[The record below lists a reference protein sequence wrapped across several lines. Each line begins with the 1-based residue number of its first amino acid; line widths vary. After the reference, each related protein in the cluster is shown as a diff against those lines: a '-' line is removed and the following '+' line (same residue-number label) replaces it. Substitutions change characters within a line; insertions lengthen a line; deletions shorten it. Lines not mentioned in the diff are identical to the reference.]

1 MFLAYL
7 DESGDSGIDGSP
19 TRFFVLSCVLVHE
32 SAWLDS
38 LDSLIAL
45 RRALRETYDIP
56 TRPEIKARH
65 FHNGRGPLRHLRWS
79 QADRMELFR
88 RVLCQVGDSLNFRV
102 FGIAI
107 DKVPARK
114 RGWEARMAA
123 WTFALQRIERFTVE
137 HKRDWAMI
145 FPDEGHGYFIRK
157 RLRHMRRFHAIPGFF
172 GRQMRKV
179 PTRRIIEDPN
189 ERASQDSYFVQ
200 LADWA
205 AYAAHR
211 SSHIAPT
218 AGVPEDLWREF
229 GPSLLLQVNRLAG
242 GPPGLV
248 QYSP

>member
-1 MFLAYL
+1 
-7 DESGDSGIDGSP
+7 
-19 TRFFVLSCVLVHE
+19 
-32 SAWLDS
+32 
-38 LDSLIAL
+38 
-45 RRALRETYDIP
+45 
-56 TRPEIKARH
+56 
-65 FHNGRGPLRHLRWS
+65 
-79 QADRMELFR
+79 MELFR

-137 HKRDWAMI
+137 HERDWAII

-179 PTRRIIEDPN
+179 PTRGIIEDPN

-248 QYSP
+248 LYSP